1 MAAIEVLDMALC
13 WGCCEASVR
22 TEKGVFKNLGKLGRQ
37 WRRYEKYLNK
47 NLEQSD

>member
-22 TEKGVFKNLGKLGRQ
+22 TEKGVFKNLGKLGG
-37 WRRYEKYLNK
+37 NGGGMK
-47 NLEQSD
+47 NI